1 MKFTSQDIIQLEGLG
16 ITPETVI
23 QQLAIF
29 KAGIP
34 YVNLVEPATIGHGIF
49 KYSKEEEDKFI
60 ALYEDSKK
68 DLDVLKFTPAS
79 GAATRMFKF
88 LYEFLDD
95 YNPQKESINS
105 FINKKKATDLRLF
118 FVGID
123 DFPFYSEIR
132 KAVKKKVTEEN
143 EGDINQNRLLFI
155 KTMLE
160 NGSFNYGSQPKGLFP
175 FHKYK
180 GHNASA
186 FEEHLFEASLYAKT
200 DTKARLHFTISETHY
215 HNFKSEF
222 ERIQQIV
229 EAKTETV
236 FDISYSF
243 QSRATD
249 TIAVRMD
256 NTPFR
261 ESETKKLVFR
271 PGGHGALIE
280 NLNAQNADI
289 IFIKNIDNV
298 VTVKYETAVAR
309 YKMILAGKL
318 LKLQKKVFNF
328 LHLIDKQQLTEPQ
341 IHDIVYFLQDAFNLK
356 LAPDFEKFSERYQ
369 VEYLKEQL
377 DRPIRVCGMVENE
390 GEPGGGPF
398 WVKHESGRIQLEI
411 IESVQIDPQSKS
423 QKAIVKSSTHFNPV
437 DIVCAVKN
445 YKGEKYDLLKFVD
458 NKAGFISHKT
468 IDGQPI
474 KALEHP
480 GLWNGAMA
488 FWNTIFVE
496 VPLITFNPVKTVND
510 LLKPAHKVK
519 K

>member
-1 MKFTSQDIIQLEGLG
+1 LKFTPQDITQLESIG
-16 ITPETVI
+16 ILPETVL
-23 QQLAIF
+23 QQLDIF

-34 YVNLVEPATIGHGIF
+34 FVHLVEPATIGHGIF
-49 KYSKEEEDKFI
+49 KYTKEDENRFI
-60 ALYEDSKK
+60 EIYEQQLG
-68 DLDVLKFTPAS
+68 DLEILKFTPAS

-88 LYEFLDD
+88 LYEFLKD
-95 YNPQKESINS
+95 YNPKKESINS
-105 FINKKKATDLRLF
+105 FINKKEATDLRLF
-118 FVGID
+118 FVGLD
-123 DFPFYSEIR
+123 DFPFYTEIR
-132 KAVKKKVTEEN
+132 HALAHSISKDTEADVN
-143 EGDINQNRLLFI
+143 HNRLLFV
-155 KTMLE
+155 KLMLE
-160 NGSFNYGSQPKGLFP
+160 KEGFNYGNQPKGLFP

-180 GHNASA
+180 EHNASA

-200 DTKARLHFTISETHY
+200 DTVARLHFTISEAHY
-215 HNFKSEF
+215 HNFQAEF
-222 ERIQQIV
+222 ERIQKIV
-229 EAKTETV
+229 ESKTQTV
-236 FDISYSF
+236 FDITYSF
-243 QSRATD
+243 QSKSTD

-261 ESETKKLVFR
+261 ESQTNQLIFR

-298 VTVKYETAVAR
+298 VTVKYESDVAR
-309 YKMILAGKL
+309 YKKILAGKL
-318 LKLQKKVFNF
+318 LTLQGKVFGY
-328 LHLIDKQQLTEPQ
+328 LHLIDGKQLTESQ
-341 IHDIVYFLQDAFNLK
+341 IHEIVYFLQDAFNLK
-356 LAPDFEKFSERYQ
+356 LAPDFEKFSEKYQ
-369 VEYLKEQL
+369 VEYLREQL
-377 DRPIRVCGMVENE
+377 NRPIRVCGMVENE

-398 WVKHESGRIQLEI
+398 WVKHESGRIHLEI
-411 IESVQIDPQSKS
+411 IESVQIDPNNES
-423 QKAIVKSSTHFNPV
+423 QNAIVKASTHFNPV
-437 DIVCAVKN
+437 DVVCAVKN

-458 NKAGFISHKT
+458 SKAGFISNKT